1 VNENQDCNAVTDP
14 DEEDWNLFKLL
25 RSYSL
30 PNLYTTP
37 VENLFATSPDEVT
50 EPSIE
55 EVRPIVTFED
65 EENEDQVSI
74 SLTFY
79 VQLLRSYIPKA

>member
-1 VNENQDCNAVTDP
+1 MTDP

-37 VENLFATSPDEVT
+37 VENLFATSPIEVT

-55 EVRPIVTFED
+55 EARPIVTFED
-65 EENEDQVSI
+65 EENEN
-74 SLTFY
+74 LT
-79 VQLLRSYIPKA
+79 SSDNT